1 MEHTCLLSHPQR
13 GKRSQTT
20 MVNQQQLDPLRQ
32 GVPEIWKRWRE
43 ESPDIALEVDGTD
56 LSGAN
61 LVKSILP
68 TPIFPGQI

>member
-1 MEHTCLLSHPQR
+1 
-13 GKRSQTT
+13 